1 MPRLPIWPPQGPVS
15 AHIGDC
21 SFLSC
26 GPLGTGN
33 LPYWVARFQRFLLV
47 LWGSGGKLPGM
58 KNHYHAIIAHT
69 DGADPNQRVTLE
81 AETVEKAVELFHA
94 RYGKEAVLKVWDD
107 YFETQYRT

>member
-58 KNHYHAIIAHT
+58 NHYHAIIAHT